1 MQRDARVGWH
11 HQVLSV
17 INATSIEA
25 LSVKTVSR
33 AIAVDRNLPTQ
44 IDESLGITIVA
55 TEIDS
60 AKSSSHRGQLRKD
73 DGQLH
78 NVPYALE
85 SSKTLSCT
93 SRRYLLLDVRH
104 EYFN

>member
-1 MQRDARVGWH
+1 MLRDARVGWH

-33 AIAVDRNLPTQ
+33 AIVVDRNLPSQ

-55 TEIDS
+55 TEMDGT
-60 AKSSSHRGQLRKD
+60 KSSSHRGQLRKD

-78 NVPYALE
+78 NLPYALE
-85 SSKTLSCT
+85 SSKTLSCCT
-93 SRRYLLLDVRH
+93 SRR
-104 EYFN
+104 